1 MSLADPN
8 MRGYNP
14 PWFLPVDQQGDSRI
28 LYPHTQTAVTVG
40 VLTIMNIERGVNALL
55 VQAIG
60 QNIRYTLTDQADP
73 TQTSGF
79 RLTAGNDPIAIPVI
93 NLTGMRFA
101 CTAEAAGAILEM
113 QQGRLRTF

>member
-1 MSLADPN
+1 MVGPQLN
-8 MRGYNP
+8 KINP
-14 PWFLPVDQQGDSRI
+14 PFFVPVWQQGDHTI
-28 LYPHTQTAVTVG
+28 LYPHTQTALTVG
-40 VLTIMNIERGVNALL
+40 VLTVMNIERGVNALL

-101 CTAEAAGAILEM
+101 CTAEADGAILEM

>member
-1 MSLADPN
+1 MVGPQLN
-8 MRGYNP
+8 KINP
-14 PWFLPVDQQGDSRI
+14 PFFVPVWQQGDHNI
-28 LYPHTQTAVTVG
+28 LYPHTQTVLVLG
-40 VLTIMNIERGVNALL
+40 VLEIMNIERGVNALL

-101 CTAEAAGAILEM
+101 FIAEAAGAILEM